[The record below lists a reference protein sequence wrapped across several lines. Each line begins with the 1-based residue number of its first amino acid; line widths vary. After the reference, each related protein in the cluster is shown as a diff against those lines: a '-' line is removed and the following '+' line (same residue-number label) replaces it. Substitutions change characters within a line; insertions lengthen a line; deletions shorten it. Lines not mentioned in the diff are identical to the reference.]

1 MHSPFLWITTRIVD
15 SVDHGGTILQVT
27 TMANPAAGV
36 EPKRLSNLR
45 SAASDFLDAHEGG
58 TILMDCVD
66 LLTLHNGVERVV
78 RAIEDLHDD
87 VTTKGGILIVF
98 ADPQTANPR
107 LVAWLERELDEFP
120 RRAWATA
127 PDILVA

>member
-1 MHSPFLWITTRIVD
+1 
-15 SVDHGGTILQVT
+15 
-27 TMANPAAGV
+27 
-36 EPKRLSNLR
+36 
-45 SAASDFLDAHEGG
+45 
-58 TILMDCVD
+58 MDCVD

-120 RRAWATA
+120 SRAWATA